1 MDINTSDSDSQDFS
15 SLFSSRVNGAD
26 PSEVPRIA
34 SDIGSQD
41 SSLVIS
47 GISVPSNP
55 LDDDDPLVSFES
67 FSDSS
72 HDEPRN
78 NRQVLA
84 DLLIEYADFCEIE
97 GVQLDHELLRGKA
110 RNLYACG
117 SGYIDFKCQQ
127 VACGHSMVLN
137 QHCKLRVCQDCSY
150 HKRSDWRGKYLPY
163 LKKIDPA
170 QLRFL
175 TLTLKNRPELR
186 EGKDELVRHFKTL
199 RLKKLP
205 DRFKGGLVG
214 YEAHEGEDGLYNIHC
229 HVLYHGDYID
239 QAELSGIWKQITKD
253 SDVVWISS
261 VRGKGYK
268 CKYRDKRISAQ
279 QSALDY
285 ILKYVVKGVGVS
297 VKNADISAEF
307 SPSWGADEWDNV
319 EVGTD
324 LSPFEVANEARS
336 ASDAKWSVRS
346 LAEFMVFLHKSRL
359 LQPFGSFIGESCKHS
374 KEHLSCPECESEF
387 FTLTL
392 QHNKKE
398 IFNAL
403 YMIHPDA
410 PNLLSN
416 GRIPLPGDRKVR
428 RKKTVDDF
436 SFADT

>member
-1 MDINTSDSDSQDFS
+1 MDINTYNSDSQDFS
-15 SLFSSRVNGAD
+15 SLSPPHSID
-26 PSEVPRIA
+26 
-34 SDIGSQD
+34 SDTSQD
-41 SSLVIS
+41 LAIADEFEVEDTSLVIS
-47 GISVPSNP
+47 GISVPNDP
-55 LDDDDPLVSFES
+55 LVSDDPLVSFES

-72 HDEPRN
+72 DDEPRN

-84 DLLIEYADFCEIE
+84 DLLIEYADFCES
-97 GVQLDHELLRGKA
+97 GGSQLDHDLLRSKA
-110 RNLYACG
+110 RNLHACG
-117 SGYIDFKCQQ
+117 SGYIDFKCQI
-127 VACGHSMVLN
+127 VSCGHSMVLN

-150 HKRSDWRGKYLPY
+150 HKRADWRGKYLPY

-170 QLRFL
+170 RLRFL
-175 TLTLKNRPELR
+175 TLTLKNRDNLR
-186 EGKDELVRHFKTL
+186 DGKDELVQHFRTL

-205 DRFKGGLVG
+205 DHFKGGLVG
-214 YEAHEGEDGLYNIHC
+214 YEAHEGADGLYNIHC
-229 HVLYHGDYID
+229 HVLYHGDFID
-239 QAELSGIWKQITKD
+239 QAELSDVWKRITKD
-253 SDVVWISS
+253 SEVVWISS

-268 CKYRDKRISAQ
+268 CRYRNKRISAQ

-297 VKNADISAEF
+297 VENADISAEF

-324 LSPFEVANEARS
+324 LSPFEIANEARS

-359 LQPFGSFIGESCKHS
+359 LQPFGSFIGQSCKHS

-392 QHNKKE
+392 QHNEKE

-403 YMIHPDA
+403 HMIHPHA
-410 PNLLSN
+410 PNLLSS
-416 GRIPLPGDRKVR
+416 GRIPKPEDRTKR
-428 RKKTVDDF
+428 RKTVE
-436 SFADT
+436 SFGAFDT